1 MNPST
6 VEQLKAL
13 RLTGILEA
21 WHDQQTSSVYQ
32 DLSFEERLSLL
43 VEREHQRR
51 AQQKLQRRLK
61 QAQLITKAVIADIDF
76 SVGRGLAKA
85 KFLEIAQGQ
94 WLKQHHHLII
104 VGPTGVGKTFLASVL
119 AEHSCQIGYTARYF
133 RCSELIMELKLAKA
147 DGSFRQFQRQLASF
161 DLLILDDWLRD
172 PLAIIEARDLL
183 DVLDVR
189 YRRSSCLFATQLPVN
204 QWHQHIEDPT
214 LADAMLDRIVHDAL
228 RLNLKGES
236 MRKLTS
242 QLQPQAAVAE

>member
-61 QAQLITKAVIADIDF
+61 QAQLTTKAVIADIDF

-94 WLKQHHHLII
+94 WLKHHHHLII

-242 QLQPQAAVAE
+242 QLQPHAAVAE

>member
-1 MNPST
+1 MNSST

-61 QAQLITKAVIADIDF
+61 QAQLTTKAVIADIDF

-242 QLQPQAAVAE
+242 QLQPHAAVAE

>member
-61 QAQLITKAVIADIDF
+61 QAQLTTKAVIADIDF